1 MAHLQNPQRVAHST
15 CSNRAPKWPRIS
27 QKSGLKAQHLLPDDC
42 MVQVPGCLTQEEAAK
57 FVTVAESVGF
67 QHSTSRGPAY
77 GEAFRDNDRIQFQ
90 DQQLADQLWQ
100 AAGLQQLC
108 AGLGDEEG
116 CPVRLNPN
124 IRIYRYRPG
133 QKFGKHIDESNE
145 LGCGQYTQYT
155 LLIYLSTCG
164 GGETIF
170 YGESGPAAAHALFCR
185 PRRAGGRNC
194 KLAAVTPQPGLALLH
209 RHGDEC
215 MEHEAAAVT
224 AGIKYVLRSDVVFQ
238 QC

>member
-1 MAHLQNPQRVAHST
+1 MA
-15 CSNRAPKWPRIS
+15 
-27 QKSGLKAQHLLPDDC
+27 
-42 MVQVPGCLTQEEAAK
+42 
-57 FVTVAESVGF
+57 
-67 QHSTSRGPAY
+67 
-77 GEAFRDNDRIQFQ
+77 QFQ

-170 YGESGPAAAHALFCR
+170 YGESGPAAAHALLCACR
-185 PRRAGGRNC
+185 SGSHPVCSLQRA
-194 KLAAVTPQPGLALLH
+194 LPAMIAWP
-209 RHGDEC
+209 
-215 MEHEAAAVT
+215 
-224 AGIKYVLRSDVVFQ
+224 
-238 QC
+238 

>member
-1 MAHLQNPQRVAHST
+1 
-15 CSNRAPKWPRIS
+15 
-27 QKSGLKAQHLLPDDC
+27 

-170 YGESGPAAAHALFCR
+170 YG
-185 PRRAGGRNC
+185 GRNC